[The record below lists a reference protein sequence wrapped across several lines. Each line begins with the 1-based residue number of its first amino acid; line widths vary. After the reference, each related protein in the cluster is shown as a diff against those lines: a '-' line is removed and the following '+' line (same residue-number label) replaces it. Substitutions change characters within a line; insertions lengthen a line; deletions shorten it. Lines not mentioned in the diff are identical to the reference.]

1 MCEYCEKSKEIRN
14 DNNIKSFI
22 SKAHFGYSIIVQ
34 TNKLYLDVQ
43 NIGFINYCPMCR
55 KEIRIKMCKFCDANS
70 KGEILSGKPVRTYE
84 WQKTAGYNP
93 PEKRNDFLEMFILKN
108 KDDKKAGLM
117 VDSGYGYRYVD
128 IDYCMFCGR
137 RLGE

>member
-1 MCEYCEKSKEIRN
+1 MYQEWFEIFNKIKEEGRKKMWI
-14 DNNIKSFI
+14 DWLDK
-22 SKAHFGYSIIVQ
+22 VCLE
-34 TNKLYLDVQ
+34 TNS
-43 NIGFINYCPMCR
+43 CPMCR